1 MTTPKETLE
10 EYQKLK
16 VLSKKKKIKLFSN
29 HFKYKL

>member
-16 VLSKKKKIKLFSN
+16 VLSKKKIKLFSN